1 MTVSLSFIGITVSL
15 FIPLLIMYYFRF
27 FSLTGETEDL
37 SETQLFFI
45 ELNIRFLFLS
55 LLIFIS
61 SHLISLFL
69 HIYPKLSKKD
79 LDIEREVIPLKM
91 SFTLLV
97 FGIIFLILSIFCF
110 LYFFNPYI
118 FGFLIGTIIILLLII
133 VLAYVISKI
142 STNKS

>member
-15 FIPLLIMYYFRF
+15 FIPLLIIYYFRF

-45 ELNIRFLFLS
+45 DLNIRFLFLS
-55 LLIFIS
+55 LLTFIS
-61 SHLISLFL
+61 SHLVSLFL
-69 HIYPKLSKKD
+69 HIYPKLTKKD
-79 LDIEREVIPLKM
+79 VDIEREVTPLVM

-97 FGIIFLILSIFCF
+97 LGIILLILSIFCF

-118 FGFLIGTIIILLLII
+118 SGFLIGTIIILLLII
-133 VLAYVISKI
+133 ILAYVISKLL
-142 STNKS
+142 TFKS